1 MKFTDVAGIMN
12 IPYVAEKV
20 KLSHVAE
27 IVKLSHVAGILE
39 AGSMYD
45 RILHWKLLK
54 ISVQIPYPKNF
65 EQLPVQYAGTKHEIC
80 RLFTIDY
87 QYSHKNTYGNSW

>member
-45 RILHWKLLK
+45 HINRKRMILLK
-54 ISVQIPYPKNF
+54 NEDDKSSRTA
-65 EQLPVQYAGTKHEIC
+65 L
-80 RLFTIDY
+80 
-87 QYSHKNTYGNSW
+87 NTCITY

>member
-45 RILHWKLLK
+45 LSSQLR
-54 ISVQIPYPKNF
+54 KNYD
-65 EQLPVQYAGTKHEIC
+65 ETTQKSDP
-80 RLFTIDY
+80 
-87 QYSHKNTYGNSW
+87 

>member
-27 IVKLSHVAGILE
+27 IVKLSHVAEILE

-45 RILHWKLLK
+45 RFKAIQNLSYVLFVFHFCSIL
-54 ISVQIPYPKNF
+54 S
-65 EQLPVQYAGTKHEIC
+65 
-80 RLFTIDY
+80 
-87 QYSHKNTYGNSW
+87 

>member
-45 RILHWKLLK
+45 PAVHHNVFHNTPLLTAFIHSGQRPPNNIKTIL
-54 ISVQIPYPKNF
+54 N
-65 EQLPVQYAGTKHEIC
+65 
-80 RLFTIDY
+80 
-87 QYSHKNTYGNSW
+87 

>member
-45 RILHWKLLK
+45 RWLILALLLVSEFQRPA
-54 ISVQIPYPKNF
+54 I
-65 EQLPVQYAGTKHEIC
+65 
-80 RLFTIDY
+80 
-87 QYSHKNTYGNSW
+87 

>member
-27 IVKLSHVAGILE
+27 IVKLSHVAEILE

-45 RILHWKLLK
+45 RI
-54 ISVQIPYPKNF
+54 
-65 EQLPVQYAGTKHEIC
+65 
-80 RLFTIDY
+80 FTHVSFIFMD
-87 QYSHKNTYGNSW
+87 GNED

>member
-45 RILHWKLLK
+45 LFSHLMLLLQK
-54 ISVQIPYPKNF
+54 IALAKTH
-65 EQLPVQYAGTKHEIC
+65 L
-80 RLFTIDY
+80 
-87 QYSHKNTYGNSW
+87 

>member
-27 IVKLSHVAGILE
+27 IVKLSHVAEILE

-45 RILHWKLLK
+45 PFCLDQMLIITFSSFK
-54 ISVQIPYPKNF
+54 S
-65 EQLPVQYAGTKHEIC
+65 
-80 RLFTIDY
+80 
-87 QYSHKNTYGNSW
+87 

>member
-45 RILHWKLLK
+45 HTRYCLLTAW
-54 ISVQIPYPKNF
+54 SFHHACYLVQWG
-65 EQLPVQYAGTKHEIC
+65 AT
-80 RLFTIDY
+80 Y
-87 QYSHKNTYGNSW
+87 QNSRCVLNKSANDD

>member
-39 AGSMYD
+39 AGSIYD
-45 RILHWKLLK
+45 PTATIPLLDNIL
-54 ISVQIPYPKNF
+54 
-65 EQLPVQYAGTKHEIC
+65 LPDFPLH
-80 RLFTIDY
+80 
-87 QYSHKNTYGNSW
+87 

>member
-45 RILHWKLLK
+45 QKNPQNTFENCNFVEIMKVIK
-54 ISVQIPYPKNF
+54 NSIEIFVVSSVTDPNF
-65 EQLPVQYAGTKHEIC
+65 
-80 RLFTIDY
+80 R
-87 QYSHKNTYGNSW
+87 

>member
-27 IVKLSHVAGILE
+27 IVKLTHVARILE

-45 RILHWKLLK
+45 HLYYCVYIVLASK
-54 ISVQIPYPKNF
+54 
-65 EQLPVQYAGTKHEIC
+65 A
-80 RLFTIDY
+80 
-87 QYSHKNTYGNSW
+87 

>member
-27 IVKLSHVAGILE
+27 IVKLTHVARKLE
-39 AGSMYD
+39 AGSMYGPSD
-45 RILHWKLLK
+45 ICQNGIRCLLIIQNVLIL
-54 ISVQIPYPKNF
+54 
-65 EQLPVQYAGTKHEIC
+65 
-80 RLFTIDY
+80 
-87 QYSHKNTYGNSW
+87 

>member
-1 MKFTDVAGIMN
+1 MN

-45 RILHWKLLK
+45 PSLGALVTSPQPSRFCCV
-54 ISVQIPYPKNF
+54 SVMSLNSYS
-65 EQLPVQYAGTKHEIC
+65 QLVSSGEADI
-80 RLFTIDY
+80 
-87 QYSHKNTYGNSW
+87 

>member
-27 IVKLSHVAGILE
+27 IVKLSHVAEILE

-45 RILHWKLLK
+45 QKFNCISFLCYQVCCCQVLTLSTTRTGKFLNHILHNKEPNK
-54 ISVQIPYPKNF
+54 SIN
-65 EQLPVQYAGTKHEIC
+65 C
-80 RLFTIDY
+80 
-87 QYSHKNTYGNSW
+87 

>member
-12 IPYVAEKV
+12 IPYVAKKV

-45 RILHWKLLK
+45 
-54 ISVQIPYPKNF
+54 QIIFQRSRGEVDWN
-65 EQLPVQYAGTKHEIC
+65 I
-80 RLFTIDY
+80 
-87 QYSHKNTYGNSW
+87 N

>member
-45 RILHWKLLK
+45 HFGDYLCLLK
-54 ISVQIPYPKNF
+54 KYNDRSLVILRCSFAGCHIFSQI
-65 EQLPVQYAGTKHEIC
+65 
-80 RLFTIDY
+80 
-87 QYSHKNTYGNSW
+87 